1 MTLREFLDH
10 IGNSPNLAIAY
21 LFLIPLTA
29 LIAMFLGKGEGH
41 LSPWKYL
48 YSVLIYMICIP
59 GIFGIALSF
68 YLFLFEK
75 QSIFDMDMYT
85 QVFPVISMGAT
96 LLLIGK
102 NVSLDKIP
110 GFGKMGG
117 LIMMIISIFAI
128 MWFIDRVKLIV
139 FSYLPIQYLLLIFLV
154 ILIVVRVGWS
164 KMFKSSS

>member
-10 IGNSPNLAIAY
+10 IGNNPNLAIAY
-21 LFLIPLTA
+21 LLLIPLTA

-48 YSVLIYMICIP
+48 YSILIYMICIP
-59 GIFGIALSF
+59 GIFGIALSI

-85 QVFPVISMGAT
+85 QAFPVLSMSFT

-128 MWFIDRVKLIV
+128 MWFLDRVRLFV

-154 ILIVVRVGWS
+154 ILITVRVGWS

>member
-1 MTLREFLDH
+1 MTLREFLDY
-10 IGNSPNLAIAY
+10 IGDAPGLAIA
-21 LFLIPLTA
+21 FLILIPFTA
-29 LIAMFLGKGEGH
+29 LIAMVLGKGEGH
-41 LSPWKYL
+41 IAPWKYL
-48 YSVLIYMICIP
+48 YSVLIYLICIP
-59 GIFGIALSF
+59 GIFGIALSI

-128 MWFIDRVKLIV
+128 MWFLDRVRLFV
-139 FSYLPIQYLLLIFLV
+139 FSYMPIQYLLLIFLV
-154 ILIVVRVGWS
+154 ILVVVRISWS
-164 KMFKSSS
+164 KMFSSSK

>member
-10 IGNSPNLAIAY
+10 IGNSPGLAIAY
-21 LFLIPLTA
+21 LLLIPLTA

-41 LSPWKYL
+41 ISPWKYL

-59 GIFGIALSF
+59 GIFGIALSV

-85 QVFPVISMGAT
+85 QVFPVISMGFT

-117 LIMMIISIFAI
+117 LIMMIVSIFAI
-128 MWFIDRVKLIV
+128 MWFLDRVRLFV
-139 FSYLPIQYLLLIFLV
+139 FSYMPIQYLLLIFLV